1 MILLMPF
8 LPVSQNRFL
17 LFYYYYYSIIIRNR
31 FLLIGFLKPV
41 AKYFAL
47 KLNWDM
53 LNQQKPFC

>member
-8 LPVSQNRFL
+8 LPVSKNKFL
-17 LFYYYYYSIIIRNR
+17 LFYYYYSITIRNR

-53 LNQQKPFC
+53 QNQQKPFS